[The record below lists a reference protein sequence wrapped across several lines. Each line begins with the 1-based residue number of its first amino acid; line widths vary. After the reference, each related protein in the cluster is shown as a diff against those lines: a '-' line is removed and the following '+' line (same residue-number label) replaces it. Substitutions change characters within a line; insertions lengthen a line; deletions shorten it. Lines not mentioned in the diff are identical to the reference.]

1 MSRPS
6 HRTRSPRPFATA
18 NPFPLALI
26 LVIALTASSLAGSTS
41 AAAPPPVGSPGS
53 GISGAIP
60 PPPPPHPRA
69 ARASPTLASLS
80 RISSAPPLFL
90 NSHSHAPRFSPHPP
104 RLPRHS
110 LFPSSRSPPSSPSPS
125 SSRRR
130 PDTYVVAE
138 MVDGDSRAVIYLRLS
153 FDSATATVQATYKIF
168 AALPTG
174 PPAYITLA
182 NTTVPGCDP
191 SSCSLPPAAPTW
203 VQPVPSVWQ
212 AVGTFTSTAATD
224 PERYAAL
231 LQMIDNSLVFP
242 GVVMAYGTSTMQAA
256 GLRSAVGQFR
266 VDANLKFR
274 ECGMVDVSV
283 EVGPVPATVPNPNYV
298 VRFRSYMPG
307 GANLTFTQSTN
318 GPMGCPSEWT
328 FSSSWWCPPM
338 NPSPPPSESPW
349 LQTLLLVSLF
359 LCGRAD
365 GLSFRV
371 DVVFVVVV
379 PTDEPFTT
387 ALRVYLQDIV
397 PALPS
402 SDPEHPGWNYSG
414 FMQEVRATIGEFN
427 ALTALMQYAVTGVK
441 GRLVNATMRIVSIDM
456 PNGPIDI
463 LERV

>member
-26 LVIALTASSLAGSTS
+26 LVIALSASSLAGSTS

-53 GISGAIP
+53 G
-60 PPPPPHPRA
+60 
-69 ARASPTLASLS
+69 
-80 RISSAPPLFL
+80 
-90 NSHSHAPRFSPHPP
+90 NS
-104 RLPRHS
+104 
-110 LFPSSRSPPSSPSPS
+110 
-125 SSRRR
+125 
-130 PDTYVVAE
+130 DTYVVAE

-266 VDANLKFR
+266 VDANLKFL
-274 ECGMVDVSV
+274 
-283 EVGPVPATVPNPNYV
+283 EVRPVPATVPNPNYV

-307 GANLTFTQSTN
+307 GANLTFTQS
-318 GPMGCPSEWT
+318 
-328 FSSSWWCPPM
+328 
-338 NPSPPPSESPW
+338 
-349 LQTLLLVSLF
+349 
-359 LCGRAD
+359 AD

-387 ALRVYLQDIV
+387 ALRVSLASNP
-397 PALPS
+397 PACFPVSVRQSRWAVLPS
-402 SDPEHPGWNYSG
+402 
-414 FMQEVRATIGEFN
+414 
-427 ALTALMQYAVTGVK
+427 
-441 GRLVNATMRIVSIDM
+441 GRCLRRGGAHR
-456 PNGPIDI
+456 
-463 LERV
+463 